1 MCLLS
6 GFLDTAQLLCMLPLI
21 IGVGGLCA
29 LYPDSPDSWNLW
41 GQQLKIRSQHYH
53 SEQVLLL
60 EGVWEYIFVLFPQ
73 MSCGWKAINFNLTN
87 QNESVGFIWE

>member
-6 GFLDTAQLLCMLPLI
+6 GLLDTAQLLCVLPLI

-41 GQQLKIRSQHYH
+41 GQQLKISSQHYH
-53 SEQVLLL
+53 SEQVILL
-60 EGVWEYIFVLFPQ
+60 EDVCV
-73 MSCGWKAINFNLTN
+73 C
-87 QNESVGFIWE
+87 VH